1 MRNFSADKTGF
12 AALTIVEILLQEMI
26 HKGILDDRDVKRILK
41 SAARR
46 HEDAATGNSEK
57 IDLNMESAT
66 LIRMLLSGL
75 DPLLTK
81 TKKKRKAGK
90 NRKKEKAIQTSADVS
105 A

>member
-46 HEDAATGNSEK
+46 HEEAATGKPEK

-75 DPLLTK
+75 DPLLSK
-81 TKKKRKAGK
+81 TKKKRKQQ
-90 NRKKEKAIQTSADVS
+90 KKSQEAETS
-105 A
+105 

>member
-26 HKGILDDRDVKRILK
+26 HKEILDDRDVKRVLK

-46 HEDAATGNSEK
+46 HEDAASGTSEK

-81 TKKKRKAGK
+81 TKKRRKQ
-90 NRKKEKAIQTSADVS
+90 RKKSEKEKSTRKSADVS

>member
-26 HKGILDDRDVKRILK
+26 NKGILDDRDVQRILK

-46 HEDAATGNSEK
+46 HEDAATGTSEK

-75 DPLLTK
+75 DPLLKK
-81 TKKKRKAGK
+81 TKKKRKSGK
-90 NRKKEKAIQTSADVS
+90 NRKLEKVIQTSADVS

>member
-46 HEDAATGNSEK
+46 HEGAATGNTEK

-66 LIRMLLSGL
+66 LIRVLLSGL

-81 TKKKRKAGK
+81 TKKQRKALK
-90 NRKKEKAIQTSADVS
+90 KSQKEKAIQTSADASV
-105 A
+105 